1 MKIES
6 NKTIL
11 EKINDLN
18 YNINYG
24 PLKKGS
30 DTEIIIKVEGV
41 SHVSIT
47 KTCQCTMP
55 IITLLPEG
63 GFSITIKYD
72 PNKVGTINQSV
83 FERVVDEK
91 NEQSV
96 ITFNLKGLITQ

>member
-6 NKTIL
+6 NKPIL

-24 PLKKGS
+24 SLKKGS
-30 DTEIIIKVEGV
+30 DTDVIIKFEGV

-55 IITLLPEG
+55 TITLLPEG
-63 GFSITIKYD
+63 GFNIIIKYD
-72 PNKVGTINQSV
+72 PNKIGTINQSV
-83 FERVVDEK
+83 YERVINEK

-96 ITFNLKGLITQ
+96 ITFSLKGLITE